1 MAPIGRQSSTGHQC
15 GDANVKRVDW
25 AAEIVALAKE
35 RGMSL
40 RELAA
45 DIDIGHAYLGKVV
58 RGEKAAS
65 ARLKIK
71 IWGRQKY
78 DLTREKM
85 LELLLSD
92 DVAEEFHA
100 FEIER
105 GKARAQKALAK
116 SAKKKPEST
125 PSKEGDE

>member
-1 MAPIGRQSSTGHQC
+1 M
-15 GDANVKRVDW
+15 KRVDW
-25 AAEIVALAKE
+25 AAEITELAKE

-45 DIDIGHAYLGKVV
+45 DLDFGHAYLGKVV
-58 RGEKAAS
+58 RVEKAAS

-71 IWGRQKY
+71 IWGCKSY

-92 DVAEEFHA
+92 EIADEFHA

-105 GKARAQKALAK
+105 GKARAK
-116 SAKKKPEST
+116 SAVAKVEKGKVKPPTES
-125 PSKEGDE
+125 DE